1 MATYEIFKKQV
12 FMTSRIVKA
21 DSNEEAIDKF
31 DVISENID
39 PAFEDENPRDEIVV
53 RELND
58 CDECDV
64 DY

>member
-21 DSNEEAIDKF
+21 DSKEEAVDKF
-31 DVISENID
+31 DVVSESID
-39 PAFEDENPRDEIVV
+39 PTFEDDNPRDEIVV